1 MLLSARELELALMG
15 VPEIDV
21 DDWKRST
28 NYKGDF
34 AKLGP
39 DHPTVKLFW
48 DEVEHRMDRE
58 RRALLVLWCTGSSQV
73 PAQGFKYLQGRD
85 GALRAFTL
93 TSVPLDTAIF
103 PRAHTCFNRI
113 DLPLFTTRQELATAF
128 DVALAPGNQD
138 FSMD

>member
-1 MLLSARELELALMG
+1 
-15 VPEIDV
+15 
-21 DDWKRST
+21 
-28 NYKGDF
+28 
-34 AKLGP
+34 
-39 DHPTVKLFW
+39 
-48 DEVEHRMDRE
+48 MDRE

-113 DLPLFTTRQELATAF
+113 DLPLFTTQQELATAF